1 MNARKTTTAVA
12 LAALLAWL
20 PAEAE
25 AQQGNFFV
33 EGRGG
38 IGLGLGDVSE
48 LTEPGPTFGLELGY
62 WLDDRLA
69 VTVGGDA
76 TLFQGEDQDPSEG
89 IAIDVPDIRMFH
101 YTAGLQVRATPH
113 DNPFA
118 VRFGGGVGA
127 TTIDTDQF
135 PAAFLAGL
143 PLGVEPPED
152 GEFHTTEPTFQGNL
166 SVGYDVSP
174 RFSIFAGTR
183 PYVALTDRQETQF
196 FHEAVAAVDVRGFNT
211 AWDLPV
217 HAGVRVD
224 F

>member
-1 MNARKTTTAVA
+1 MNARKTTTALA
-12 LAALLAWL
+12 LAALIAWL

-25 AQQGNFFV
+25 AQQGNVFV

-48 LTEPGPTFGLELGY
+48 LTEPGPTFGVDIGY
-62 WLDDRLA
+62 WLADRLA
-69 VTVGGDA
+69 LTVGGDA
-76 TLFQGEDQDPSEG
+76 TLFQGEDADPDG
-89 IAIDVPDIRMFH
+89 GVAIDVPDMRMIH
-101 YTAGLQVRATPH
+101 YTAGLQVRATPR

-118 VRFGGGVGA
+118 LRFGGGVGA
-127 TTIDTDQF
+127 TTIDTDEF
-135 PAAFLAGL
+135 STAFLAGL

-152 GEFHTTEPTFQGNL
+152 GEFNTTALTFQGNL

-183 PYVALTDRQETQF
+183 PYVALTDREETQF
-196 FHEAVAAVDVRGFNT
+196 FHEAVDAVDERGFDT
-211 AWDLPV
+211 AWDLPI
-217 HAGVRVD
+217 HAGVKVG